1 MVEYGCFSDASL
13 HIGNQLWVEN
23 RQCVGNSAVPSK
35 AMVAVPLR

>member
-1 MVEYGCFSDASL
+1 MVEYGCFSDALL

-23 RQCVGNSAVPSK
+23 CQCVGNSAVPSK